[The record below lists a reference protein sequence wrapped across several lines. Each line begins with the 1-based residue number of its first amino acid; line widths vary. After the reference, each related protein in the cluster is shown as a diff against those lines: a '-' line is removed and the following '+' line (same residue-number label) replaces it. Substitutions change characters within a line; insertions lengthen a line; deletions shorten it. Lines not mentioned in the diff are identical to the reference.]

1 MDTLRGRCQLKYK
14 IMLSNADNSLFYILN
29 SLIDW
34 LIDDRRPPQ
43 INEIYEYHDPLPT
56 IQINVIHLLTSISLD
71 SRREPNAVGD
81 SFTDLANDDWR
92 MV

>member
-1 MDTLRGRCQLKYK
+1 MIFTYGYK

-34 LIDDRRPPQ
+34 LIDDWCPPQ

-56 IQINVIHLLTSISLD
+56 I
-71 SRREPNAVGD
+71 
-81 SFTDLANDDWR
+81 
-92 MV
+92 